1 MFIPDYGICY
11 TFNGTVSQTLPG
23 DGNGLS
29 VLIDIDQQEYTETY
43 KRGNHEAGLKFVV
56 HQRRDPPLVDTLGLA
71 VPPGFHTYAAKNLVY
86 LDIFYDELSVTK
98 FKQVPAMTWS
108 ALLADLGGQMGLFLG
123 VSAIT
128 AAEVVEY
135 LMRKIYRLCRGGQV
149 DNKVTESVET

>member
-1 MFIPDYGICY
+1 MTVFPSEIVSKDYKEEL
-11 TFNGTVSQTLPG
+11 VSN
-23 DGNGLS
+23 D
-29 VLIDIDQQEYTETY
+29 YY
-43 KRGNHEAGLKFVV
+43 KYNSTSF
-56 HQRRDPPLVDTLGLA
+56 DFD
-71 VPPGFHTYAAKNLVY
+71 KNMVY

-123 VSAIT
+123 MSAIT

-135 LMRKIYRLCRGGQV
+135 FVRKIYRVCRGAQA